1 MVNSHFSPGN
11 VTNLGM
17 FPQKFF
23 AEVAGLFST
32 KSQKFAQKKE
42 NDYNGWKHK
51 VYLMHVISHKFV

>member
-42 NDYNGWKHK
+42 NDYNG
-51 VYLMHVISHKFV
+51 